1 MGRIDDALR
10 KSAEEKSG
18 QGNPSATLADG
29 SESALSTY
37 GFPIADFTDPKS
49 SLAESYRTLRTNLQ
63 RSGRVRSLKSIL
75 VTSAVKGEGRTRTV
89 ANLAV
94 ITSAIEGHRTL
105 LVDADLRKPELHKLF
120 QVSQS
125 PGLSNFL
132 QGSIE
137 LNEVIRPTLIGNL
150 RLIPSGDPLRGAAEL
165 FHSPRLKGMMET
177 LASQYDMIFFDSPP
191 VIPFTDSAILSSH
204 VDGIILVVKAR
215 ETRKEVVRRAK
226 DLLNKSEDRLLGVV
240 FNRVEYV
247 IPQPLYQK
255 L

>member
-1 MGRIDDALR
+1 MGRIDEALR
-10 KSAEEKSG
+10 KSQGDEEKRENVKG
-18 QGNPSATLADG
+18 AIPADPNQ
-29 SESALSTY
+29 ALETY

-49 SLAESYRTLRTNLQ
+49 PLAESYRALRTNIQ
-63 RSGRVRSLKSIL
+63 RSGRVRSIKSIL
-75 VTSAVKGEGRTRTV
+75 VTSAGKGEGRTQTV

-105 LVDADLRKPELHKLF
+105 LIDADLRKPELHKIF
-120 QVSQS
+120 QVAQS

-132 QGSIE
+132 QGAVE
-137 LNEVIRPTLIGNL
+137 LNEVIQPTLIGNL
-150 RLIPSGDPLRGAAEL
+150 KVIPSGDLLRSAAEL

-177 LASQYDMIFFDSPP
+177 LTSQYDMVFFDSPP
-191 VIPFTDSAILSSH
+191 VIPFTDSAVLSSH

-215 ETRKEVVRRAK
+215 GTRKEVAGRAK
-226 DLLNKSEDRLLGVV
+226 DLLNKSDEKLLGVV
-240 FNRVEYV
+240 FNQVEYV